1 MFTRRHT
8 GFAAAGF
15 VLALGVAAT
24 ARADTTFV
32 FGKVV
37 AVPSGSHV
45 SGARVEAVG
54 VVDFFGRP
62 VFDITEED
70 PIGYSLFDVPV
81 GEQLFRVSG
90 NCLDTTDETIEVPSA
105 GIEHDFSVVNRSL
118 AGVGDCLPFAHTP
131 LFDSVFWTGMVLNH
145 RATLSDGKPF
155 SISLPF
161 AVQFDGKSYRR
172 IWVTSNGWA
181 SFNKPVASCN
191 QLNPGNA
198 PAASIFALAQCGET
212 KEVRYEVIGQKPDRM
227 MVIRWKSLVTPDTTE
242 TSDVALR
249 FFESHPAD
257 AGVSYVELGGP
268 KDGSN
273 GFIGFSNR
281 AGSVFT
287 LGNHESVVQNESSL
301 IFRAGL

>member
-1 MFTRRHT
+1 MVTHRRT
-8 GFAAAGF
+8 GLAAAGF
-15 VLALGVAAT
+15 VLALGITAA
-24 ARADTTFV
+24 ARADDTFV

-37 AVPSGSHV
+37 AVPSGTHV

-54 VVDFFGRP
+54 VIDFFGRP
-62 VFDITEED
+62 VFDISEED
-70 PIGYSLFDVPV
+70 PLGYDLFSVPI
-81 GEQLFRVSG
+81 GEQVLRVSG
-90 NCLDTTDETIEVPSA
+90 NCLDTTDDPITVPEE
-105 GIEHDFSVVNRSL
+105 GLQHDISVVNRSV

-131 LFDSVFWTGMVLNH
+131 LFDSVFWTGMPLNH
-145 RATLSDGKPF
+145 HAALSDGKPF

-191 QLNPGNA
+191 QLNPANA

-212 KEVRYEVIGQKPDRM
+212 KEVKYQIIGQKPERI
-227 MVIRWKSLVTPDTTE
+227 MVIRWTSLVTPDTTE

-249 FFESHPAD
+249 FFETHPAD
-257 AGVSYVELGGP
+257 AGVSYVGLGGP

-281 AGSVFT
+281 AGGVFT
-287 LGNHESVVQNESSL
+287 LGNHEAAVQNESSL
-301 IFRAGL
+301 IFRPGL